1 MTAHRIAG
9 SLALTVHGTRGA
21 VDLVVPPNA
30 TAMDLAREYAAQLG
44 LAHVPPLLTP
54 LGEELVP
61 EDVLTSR
68 GLVSGD
74 LLVVAEPVS
83 VRAERRRRAAGRR
96 LVRSPRLDGARFDHC
111 VRSRGDGQRGQPDS
125 QETGDAAAGTA
136 GPHDA
141 APTDPTST

>member
-61 EDVLTSR
+61 EDVLQK
-68 GLVSGD
+68 L
-74 LLVVAEPVS
+74 
-83 VRAERRRRAAGRR
+83 
-96 LVRSPRLDGARFDHC
+96 
-111 VRSRGDGQRGQPDS
+111 
-125 QETGDAAAGTA
+125 AAA
-136 GPHDA
+136 
-141 APTDPTST
+141 